1 MMKPIVHI
9 LSFVARINFK
19 KVDGGILEYLPGLE
33 VERIEV
39 RDDI

>member
-1 MMKPIVHI
+1 MMKPMVHI
-9 LSFVARINFK
+9 LSFVAKINLGN
-19 KVDGGILEYLPGLE
+19 VDGGISQYLPGLK

>member
-1 MMKPIVHI
+1 MMKPMVHI
-9 LSFVARINFK
+9 LSFVVKFNFK
-19 KVDGGILEYLPGLE
+19 NVDDGISQYLPGLK

>member
-1 MMKPIVHI
+1 MTKPMVHI
-9 LSFVARINFK
+9 LSFVAKINLK
-19 KVDGGILEYLPGLE
+19 NVDGGILQYLPGLE